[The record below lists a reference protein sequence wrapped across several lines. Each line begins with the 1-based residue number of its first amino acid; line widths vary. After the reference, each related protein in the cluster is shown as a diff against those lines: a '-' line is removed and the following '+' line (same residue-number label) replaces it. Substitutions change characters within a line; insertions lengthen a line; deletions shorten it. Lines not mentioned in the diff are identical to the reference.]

1 MKYDLSD
8 RYDICNSPLGP
19 KPKIESQQKKMYS
32 IQMPSFADR
41 HFLNESF
48 ILFVFPGW
56 GVYVADIDS
65 RSVRFKFDPAEF
77 TGHK

>member
-32 IQMPSFADR
+32 IQMVENEFFA
-41 HFLNESF
+41 
-48 ILFVFPGW
+48 
-56 GVYVADIDS
+56 
-65 RSVRFKFDPAEF
+65 
-77 TGHK
+77 